1 MRTVSEI
8 EEEME
13 QYQEEGNLGKVMDLV
28 DELGNMQDRLYKAI
42 AEGDLN
48 EALYF
53 NSLGFDLREA
63 ACLRVAAKYGQCKL
77 IGYLIRN
84 GTDVH
89 ANGDEALCFAAEHGH
104 LEAVQCLVALGADV
118 HAQEEKPV
126 KLATHTDKIGVV
138 QYLVEVERALM
149 RCLRSREAEASILI
163 YTNGHN
169 PIRASKNWKAS
180 YLRKTNLRQKPR
192 YKKSTHIGAFT
203 GVLPREHTAP
213 LALYLKCLGDD
224 SNFYEMNFT
233 LPTCYQHSGQRIV
246 LSVLVFEAN
255 KYW

>member
-53 NSLGFDLREA
+53 DSLGFDLREA
-63 ACLRVAAKYGQCKL
+63 TCLRVAAKYGQCKL

-84 GTDVH
+84 GADVH
-89 ANGDEALCFAAEHGH
+89 ANGDEALCFAAEQGH
-104 LEAVQCLVALGADV
+104 LEAAQCLVELGADV

-138 QYLVEVERALM
+138 QYLVEAG
-149 RCLRSREAEASILI
+149 ASIDAVLEI
-163 YTNGHN
+163 TGSGSFYPDLHQW
-169 PIRASKNWKAS
+169 AQS
-180 YLRKTNLRQKPR
+180 YKRKQKLEGELSQ
-192 YKKSTHIGAFT
+192 KD
-203 GVLPREHTAP
+203 E
-213 LALYLKCLGDD
+213 
-224 SNFYEMNFT
+224 
-233 LPTCYQHSGQRIV
+233 PTPKTKI
-246 LSVLVFEAN
+246 
-255 KYW
+255 

>member
-138 QYLVEVERALM
+138 QYLVEVG
-149 RCLRSREAEASILI
+149 ASIDAVLEI
-163 YTNGHN
+163 TRSGSFYPDLHQW
-169 PIRASKNWKAS
+169 AQSYKSKQKLEGELS
-180 YLRKTNLRQKPR
+180 QKDESTPKTK
-192 YKKSTHIGAFT
+192 I
-203 GVLPREHTAP
+203 
-213 LALYLKCLGDD
+213 
-224 SNFYEMNFT
+224 
-233 LPTCYQHSGQRIV
+233 
-246 LSVLVFEAN
+246 
-255 KYW
+255 